1 MADLDENRA
10 MPRWIWKATAI
21 FWFGFVALTFGR
33 FLIGRLSGLLLLL
46 LVSLFLA
53 LAIEPGVNRMSAK
66 GWRRGHATALILG
79 AVLVATII
87 FVAAIG
93 TLVGSQLADVLS
105 DSERSVTKTVTAIN
119 DTFGTSIDAQGV
131 VDRIND
137 PEGAFQKFINSQANK
152 AVELSVAALGF
163 LLQMFSVTLF
173 TFYIVA
179 DGPRLRRAICSRL
192 RPAIQTR
199 VLDAWELAINKTG
212 GYLYSRALLAGLS
225 AFFHWVVFQSLGT
238 QAPIAMAL
246 WVGLV
251 SQFLPV
257 VGTYLAGALPVLL
270 ELIDSPLKAAVMFVF
285 VALYQQVENYFLA
298 PRITARTMEL
308 HPAIAFASALGGGAV
323 LGPVGAVLALPAAA
337 MVQALVGAW
346 GDRHEVVDS
355 TLTRLPVPTQ
365 RQQRRLDRI
374 AGREFPRKKDE
385 PTRGI
390 RSVSQ
395 NNPIRP

>member
-1 MADLDENRA
+1 
-10 MPRWIWKATAI
+10 MPRWVWKAVAI
-21 FWFGFVALTFGR
+21 FWFGFVVMTLGR
-33 FLIGRLSGLLLLL
+33 FLVGRLSGLLLLL

-53 LAIEPGVNRMSAK
+53 LAIEPGVNRLADR

-79 AVLVATII
+79 VFMVVTIV

-93 TLVGSQLADVLS
+93 TLVGSQLAEVLN
-105 DSERSVTKTVTAIN
+105 DSERSVTKTVNAVN
-119 DTFGTSIDAQGV
+119 DTFGTNINPRGV
-131 VDRIND
+131 VERIND
-137 PEGAFQKFINSQANK
+137 PNGAFQRFIKSQTNR

-163 LLQMFSVTLF
+163 LLQLFSVLLF

-192 RPAIQTR
+192 RPHNQTR
-199 VLDAWELAINKTG
+199 VLNAWELAINKTG

-246 WVGLV
+246 WVGLI

-270 ELIDSPLKAAVMFVF
+270 AMIDSPLKAVVMFAF
-285 VALYQQVENYFLA
+285 VVLYQQVENYLLA

-308 HPAIAFASALGGGAV
+308 HPAIAFSAALGGGAV

-337 MVQALVGAW
+337 MFQALIGVW
-346 GDRHEVVDS
+346 GDRHPVIDS
-355 TLTRLPVPTQ
+355 TLTKLPVPGK
-365 RQQRRLDRI
+365 RQQKRLDKIDLRQ
-374 AGREFPRKKDE
+374 AAKEHP
-385 PTRGI
+385 
-390 RSVSQ
+390 
-395 NNPIRP
+395 